1 MFTVQYILHIVLNV
15 SHLLPVWLKFCSVS
29 QLKYSCRS
37 QINPV
42 RCVGSWSWSQV
53 SWCFTAGVH
62 TGEQDSDPDPL
73 YRLLPVPRAIRGP
86 AHRPG
91 HAPPSSPAH
100 TSIPPSTIDTERRGE
115 RDVCCCKW
123 SQYKTP
129 FEKQATFIYIVISCC
144 CTGMTLQWMFWFG
157 PNRNTCL
164 KHTWEAQT
172 LSWLFKTF
180 QWASGRSLRAAGRNP
195 PFLYGVLHVNMF
207 DLKASVME
215 EGLISVTINVFNKS
229 TNISVW
235 AAKCPW
241 SVFIFILQI
250 I

>member
-1 MFTVQYILHIVLNV
+1 M
-15 SHLLPVWLKFCSVS
+15 KFCSVS
-29 QLKYSCRS
+29 QFKYSCRS

-42 RCVGSWSWSQV
+42 RCVGSWSGSGSGSTASSQV

-62 TGEQDSDPDPL
+62 TGELDSDPDPL
-73 YRLLPVPRAIRGP
+73 YRLLPVPRAVRGP
-86 AHRPG
+86 AHRAG

-100 TSIPPSTIDTERRGE
+100 TSIPARPPSAIDTKGRGE
-115 RDVCCCKW
+115 KDVCCFKW

-129 FEKQATFIYIVISCC
+129 FEKQASFIYIVISCC

-157 PNRNTCL
+157 PNRNTCW
-164 KHTWEAQT
+164 KHTEEAQT
-172 LSWLFKTF
+172 RSWLFKTF
-180 QWASGRSLRAAGRNP
+180 QWASGRSSRAAGRNP

-207 DLKASVME
+207 HLKSSVME
-215 EGLISVTINVFNKS
+215 EGLRSVTINMLNKS

-241 SVFIFILQI
+241 SVFYLFCR
-250 I
+250 